1 MWINLLVIMSTIA
14 LGLHYMRF
22 EKIFYTVDSLG
33 NKHSTTVRGSRKKY
47 IWVITLLLILQ
58 SGLRHVA
65 VGADTYQYSLVFER
79 VKSLSW
85 AEIFSSVT
93 AYYDFGE
100 GKDPG
105 YLVFQ
110 KIFQYISG
118 DYQVYLFFVAI
129 LFFSAL
135 GYFIY
140 KNTRRVSDV
149 LFAFVLY
156 STLFYAMF
164 SITGIRQTL
173 ATAAALWGYEL
184 IKRKK
189 LLSFLLLILLA
200 STIHKSVLIFI
211 PLYFIRS
218 PKALKYL
225 LICFAML
232 LPLMFAFSGTIA
244 VFFQS
249 MDDTYAAYG
258 YMENL
263 KPYNYVILNMLIFFM
278 GMLTYKASQQQT
290 IYLDTRFWYAA
301 LLLATFFT
309 TQVFAIHGFMRVIYY
324 FSIFNLL
331 LIPHMITLLA
341 RKWKLSHRQLMTW
354 AIIVLLAL
362 YLRGASGSEY
372 KFFWQ
377 MMELGE
383 NYR

>member
-14 LGLHYMRF
+14 LGFHYMRY
-22 EKIFYTVDSLG
+22 EKIFYKIDSFGNTHNRTLG
-33 NKHSTTVRGSRKKY
+33 GARKNY
-47 IWVITLLLILQ
+47 IKIISLILILQ
-58 SGLRHVA
+58 SGLRNFA
-65 VGADTYQYSLVFER
+65 VGADKYQYSLIFDQ

-85 AEIFSSVT
+85 QEIFNSVK
-93 AYYDFGE
+93 AYYTFGE

-110 KIFQYISG
+110 KTFQYLSH
-118 DYQVYLFFVAI
+118 DYQVYLIFVAI
-129 LFFSAL
+129 VFFSAL
-135 GYFIY
+135 GFFLY

-200 STIHKSVLIFI
+200 STIHKSVLIFT

-218 PKALKYL
+218 PRAVKYL
-225 LICFAML
+225 LVSFAMF
-232 LPLMFAFSGTIA
+232 LPLMFAYSDSIS

-249 MDDTYAAYG
+249 MDDTYAAYEH
-258 YMENL
+258 MENL
-263 KPYNYVILNMLIFFM
+263 KPYNYVILNLLIFLM
-278 GMLTYKASQQQT
+278 GLMTYKASQKQA
-290 IYLDTRFWYAA
+290 IYPDTRFWYAA

-331 LIPHMITLLA
+331 LIPHMITLLSS
-341 RKWKLSHRQLMTW
+341 KWKLSHSQLTTW
-354 AIIVLLAL
+354 AIIILLVL
-362 YLRGASGSEY
+362 YISGTSDSEY

-377 MMELGE
+377 IMELGE